1 AAVIVALS
9 MLFLIL
15 IIGLAI
21 DGGASY
27 GLRRQAQNASDGS
40 ALAGTRKMLT
50 YYEQMLLAN
59 ANGDVD
65 GTYDQEQ
72 DILSSTYRY
81 AALNNV
87 PTNTLHIYFV
97 NDDKQVVSVASNP
110 GAPGGPCGTSVGQPC
125 EVGQNNGV
133 PWTLGV
139 KGINIKS
146 RATTGSSFMRIIGW
160 DNVAASASATAFMG
174 VGASQDD
181 ISVVPIALFTNTTT
195 I

>member
-1 AAVIVALS
+1 RPKHDIEPGKWRQKMSETIPHRHNKLGAVKRLETPNRAALLAHRASRGHSRTGPINQARTPQELTLRERLRGQAAVIVALS

-97 NDDKQVVSVASNP
+97 ND
-110 GAPGGPCGTSVGQPC
+110 
-125 EVGQNNGV
+125 
-133 PWTLGV
+133 
-139 KGINIKS
+139 
-146 RATTGSSFMRIIGW
+146 
-160 DNVAASASATAFMG
+160 
-174 VGASQDD
+174 
-181 ISVVPIALFTNTTT
+181 
-195 I
+195 